1 MTEIDDN
8 EIFLKYETKE
18 EPIGKGTFSTV
29 KLGINKETKEKVAI
43 KILEKKKILLKE
55 DLERVKRE
63 INILKN
69 FNNLNVI
76 KVYEIY
82 ESKTRHY
89 LIMEYC
95 EKGEL
100 FNHIVENQKLENEE
114 ASYFYYQLINGLEYI
129 HSKGVVHRDL
139 KPENLLIG
147 KGKILK
153 IIDFGLSNYFN
164 GKNLLVTPCGSPCY
178 ASPEMVSGKKYN
190 GFCIDI
196 WSTGIILY
204 AMVCGYLP
212 FEDPDND
219 VLFKKIL
226 KANLEFPDDLN
237 DNVIDLINKILVT
250 NPDKRIKINEI
261 KQHPFYLQG
270 KDIFQKMHPDL
281 FISNNNNN
289 DVNNVN
295 IKIISNFD
303 GSVNVNNDKSNPAD
317 IGVKDYGKN
326 INRNN
331 INNKNK
337 DINNKNNIHINGN
350 NFKREKNV
358 MYKHKSVD
366 NKKIHYNKPMVLKT
380 ENVVIN
386 HSKNNKYKN
395 NNTNPN
401 KSIKKNNNLKELK
414 YISSIPTE
422 KENKI
427 NKQSHTIEAR
437 KFSKTK
443 RNNTH
448 INNNNNN
455 NNNNKLNLKTKRPY
469 SKDSKIPSGKRIN
482 TEHDLFEKEYLNK
495 IHPPTSRMK
504 NIRSFTSKNKKKNNT
519 FRTNYELFNTDLQK
533 NPEKKKITQSNITNT
548 NSNINSS
555 NYSNNLKT
563 ENGIEKKI
571 FNNRNK
577 KNIFNIQNNNKKQ
590 NSLNDLSNKN
600 SIKLNNLFN
609 NDKLSSIINK
619 KIKDLYKTERPK
631 INNNSSS
638 NSNSKSKNNF
648 LFSNEFYNNIDLTN
662 KKITRK
668 TNSLRSFNSSHKKVF
683 DKNNNNNSNKKS
695 TISNY
700 KNSKK
705 NLALNY
711 NLKSIN
717 YKEKSKPVFQNNDL
731 FFKNQKRLNLSNKE
745 ILQSFGNFPA
755 KKTNIVTLNSKKKI
769 VYPVNN
775 KNKLNNNKIKLF

>member
-29 KLGINKETKEKVAI
+29 KLGINKETNEKVAI
-43 KILEKKKILLKE
+43 KILEKKKIILKE

-69 FNNLNVI
+69 FNNQNVI

-147 KGKILK
+147 KGNILK

-226 KANLEFPDDLN
+226 KANLEFPDDLSS
-237 DNVIDLINKILVT
+237 NVIDLMNKILVT

-270 KDIFQKMHPDL
+270 KDIFQKMHPEL
-281 FISNNNNN
+281 FNSNNI
-289 DVNNVN
+289 DVNNGN
-295 IKIISNFD
+295 IKSINNVEGNVI
-303 GSVNVNNDKSNPAD
+303 VNNDKTNLVD
-317 IGVKDYGKN
+317 IEGNDYDKN

-331 INNKNK
+331 INGRNKE
-337 DINNKNNIHINGN
+337 INNKNNINVNGKH
-350 NFKREKNV
+350 FKREKNV
-358 MYKHKSVD
+358 MHKHKSVD
-366 NKKIHYNKPMVLKT
+366 NKKIHSNKPMVLKT

-386 HSKNNKYKN
+386 HNKNNKYKN

-401 KSIKKNNNLKELK
+401 KSVKKNNNLKELK
-414 YISSIPTE
+414 YISSIPNE

-437 KFSKTK
+437 KVSKTK
-443 RNNTH
+443 RNNVTN
-448 INNNNNN
+448 INN
-455 NNNNKLNLKTKRPY
+455 NNNNKLNSKIKRPY
-469 SKDSKIPSGKRIN
+469 SKDSKIPTGKRIN

-504 NIRSFTSKNKKKNNT
+504 NIRSFTSKNNKKNNT

-533 NPEKKKITQSNITNT
+533 YPENKKVTQSNITNT

-571 FNNRNK
+571 FKNRNK
-577 KNIFNIQNNNKKQ
+577 KNILNIHNNNKKQ

-600 SIKLNNLFN
+600 SIKLNNFFN

-619 KIKDLYKTERPK
+619 KISDLYKTERKK

-648 LFSNEFYNNIDLTN
+648 LFSNEFYNNIDLNN

-668 TNSLRSFNSSHKKVF
+668 TNSLRSFNNSHKKVF
-683 DKNNNNNSNKKS
+683 DKNNINNSNKKP

-700 KNSKK
+700 KNNKK

-717 YKEKSKPVFQNNDL
+717 YKEKSKPVFYNNEL
-731 FFKNQKRLNLSNKE
+731 FFKNQNKLNLSNKE
-745 ILQSFGNFPA
+745 ILQSFGNYPL
-755 KKTNIVTLNSKKKI
+755 KKPNIVTINSKKKV

-775 KNKLNNNKIKLF
+775 KNKINNNKIKLF

>member
-1 MTEIDDN
+1 MTEIDDK
-8 EIFLKYETKE
+8 EIFLKYETKD

-43 KILEKKKILLKE
+43 KILDKKKILLKE

-69 FNNLNVI
+69 FNNQNVI

-82 ESKTRHY
+82 ESKTHHY

-95 EKGEL
+95 EKGDL
-100 FNHIVENQKLENEE
+100 FNHIVENQKLENDE

-147 KGKILK
+147 KGNILK

-164 GKNLLVTPCGSPCY
+164 GKNLLITPCGSPCY

-237 DNVIDLINKILVT
+237 FNVIDLMNKILVT
-250 NPDKRIKINEI
+250 NPEKRIKIHEI

-270 KDIFQKMHPDL
+270 KEIFMKIHPQMEID
-281 FISNNNNN
+281 NNCIEDKNSKNSKN
-289 DVNNVN
+289 S
-295 IKIISNFD
+295 K
-303 GSVNVNNDKSNPAD
+303 NDKNDNNSDGNVD
-317 IGVKDYGKN
+317 KKIFENGIKDYEKN
-326 INRNN
+326 VKRNN
-331 INNKNK
+331 INNKNME
-337 DINNKNNIHINGN
+337 INSKNGINGN
-350 NFKREKNV
+350 NLKKEKNIQF
-358 MYKHKSVD
+358 KNKSVD
-366 NKKIHYNKPMVLKT
+366 NKKIHNNKHMILKT
-380 ENVVIN
+380 ENVVVN
-386 HSKNNKYKN
+386 NNKYNKYKN

-401 KSIKKNNNLKELK
+401 KSVKKNNNLKELK
-414 YISSIPTE
+414 YISSIAIE
-422 KENKI
+422 KENKV
-427 NKQSHTIEAR
+427 NRQSHTIEAR
-437 KFSKTK
+437 KISKTK
-443 RNNTH
+443 RHNTNMNNK
-448 INNNNNN
+448 
-455 NNNNKLNLKTKRPY
+455 NKLNTKIKRPY
-469 SKDSKIPSGKRIN
+469 SKDSKIPIGKRIN

-504 NIRSFTSKNKKKNNT
+504 NIRSFTSKNNKKHNT

-533 NPEKKKITQSNITNT
+533 EKKKITQSNITNT

-563 ENGIEKKI
+563 ENGIEKKN

-577 KNIFNIQNNNKKQ
+577 KNILNIGNNNKKQ

-600 SIKLNNLFN
+600 SIKLNNFFN

-619 KIKDLYKTERPK
+619 KINDLYKTERIK
-631 INNNSSS
+631 INNNSSL

-648 LFSNEFYNNIDLTN
+648 LFSNEFYNNIDLSN

-668 TNSLRSFNSSHKKVF
+668 TNSLRSFNNSNKIST
-683 DKNNNNNSNKKS
+683 DKNNINNRNKKK

-700 KNSKK
+700 KNNKK

-717 YKEKSKPVFQNNDL
+717 NKEKSKPVFYNNEL
-731 FFKNQKRLNLSNKE
+731 FFKNQKKLHSSNKE
-745 ILQSFGNFPA
+745 ILQSFGNYNP
-755 KKTNIVTLNSKKKI
+755 KKTNIVTINSKKKNI
-769 VYPVNN
+769 HPVNN
-775 KNKLNNNKIKLF
+775 KNKLNNNKMKLF